1 MISYINLILEWG
13 KTLPIS
19 KQNEL
24 IALFKAVNN
33 EISQEEFEN
42 RLLAFRSANQV
53 ALTENGSN
61 VGSELEPLAN
71 YPSFSGNYKY
81 IVPHLLG
88 HSLAAVNKLPTLFNP
103 NSQLFLKEFLRYF
116 LIQENFIKGKD
127 ILSDLLKVGLISHEA
142 TDSFQ
147 QDSAQYSRLT
157 EHLFTFILLKKE
169 EFPGESTHLLF
180 YKEAVTTTLGLS
192 FFRYLDD
199 ASVQLTLE
207 RVYYVYQHIP
217 LEAKERM
224 FVFDIF
230 LRIAF
235 ESAGNTENNQLI
247 SPLLSWYK
255 KGENKG
261 IQDVIAGKFLT
272 LSLEKGIVNIAYLT
286 EKFPVISAAMHA
298 IWQFNEKSILS
309 NTLESKELFLENA
322 GKILDV
328 IIKFPYLVTSDNQ
341 NTTPI
346 HQLLQG
352 FDTIKASLP
361 KAIKSNHVLQRFLLD
376 KYLQCA
382 AENPTLWESNAER
395 IGNKSI
401 LDRGVLLV
409 ISAAFH
415 RQNEMSE
422 GKNIALFKSL
432 ISFTLEEILQTY
444 PSELGLTFI
453 KIIVSPDTGFGF
465 RYGFDRQWA
474 DQMVEAALA
483 LFSQHPHLI
492 AAENTWDDLF
502 SGVSNALQESKIQQL
517 NLLPELTRMILEK
530 SALQLNLRV
539 SLENGKEE
547 YLLIAGLREILAA
560 LSANETSNSKH
571 PQLTPGQLLSFVE
584 LLLDAV
590 IKNPNWLTTS
600 FEGNPMIREVLAI
613 PFRTLS
619 KIPAD
624 QRLGYDLLTQVIE
637 SELEAIERSPHLM
650 DRIQYGESPSEKT
663 VLEHAFNLVI
673 AWLFPPGERAGLHKT
688 KQLMDVIAYAIE
700 DLVSENPNTTGLAIL
715 ELILSDAVG
724 LDLSNGIIED
734 QTDELVEA
742 VLLAIATQPE
752 LIQEAPGLREIAQES
767 AGAIHLL
774 SIDHPEIGL
783 EILRNLFEE
792 SAGRLT
798 ILLEVN
804 ETQFRH
810 LLIEALQQFA
820 TAISMERK
828 NGRYTIK
835 LSEDQILDLVQI
847 IFEGVVEQPEWVE
860 DEYIHQVL
868 DAILQAVDAKSGG
881 RRIPYLL
888 VSLLF
893 QALLPMAQ
901 ERSEL
906 LEKIEFGEKRE
917 AIAISY
923 VVERLLNLLLGLDL
937 KDWRKVTQDEAIE
950 AIVHFYLNLI
960 NQWDMS
966 AASIE
971 AAMTHLKQLMRQ
983 FATGTLSQDEFLDL
997 LSEEDDDEE

>member
-1 MISYINLILEWG
+1 MISYINLFLEWG

-42 RLLAFRSANQV
+42 RLLAFRSA
-53 ALTENGSN
+53 
-61 VGSELEPLAN
+61 ELNPLAN
-71 YPSFSGNYKY
+71 YPSFSGNHKH
-81 IVPHLLG
+81 IVPNLIG
-88 HSLAAVNKLPTLFNP
+88 HSLAALNKLPTHFNP

-116 LIQENFIKGKD
+116 LIPENFIKGKD
-127 ILSDLLKVGLISHEA
+127 ILSDVLKVGLIAHEA

-147 QDSAQYSRLT
+147 QDSAHYSRLM
-157 EHLFTFILLKKE
+157 EQLFSFILLKKE

-192 FFRYLDD
+192 FFRYLDE
-199 ASVQLTLE
+199 ASVHLTLE
-207 RVYYVYQHIP
+207 RVYFVYQHIP
-217 LEAKERM
+217 LEAKDRM
-224 FVFDIF
+224 FVFDVF

-235 ESAGNTENNQLI
+235 ESAGNQQNDQLSV

-255 KGENKG
+255 KGKNKG
-261 IQDVIAGKFLT
+261 IQDVIAGRFLT

-298 IWQFNEKSILS
+298 IWQFNEKNILS

-328 IIKFPYLVTSDNQ
+328 IIKFPYLVTSDSQ
-341 NTTPI
+341 NTSPI
-346 HQLLQG
+346 YQLLQG
-352 FDTIKASLP
+352 FDIIKESLP
-361 KAIKSNHVLQRFLLD
+361 DTIKSNHVLQRFLLD

-382 AENPTLWESNAER
+382 AENPTLWESTVEK

-422 GKNIALFKSL
+422 GKNIALFRSL

-502 SGVSNALQESKIQQL
+502 SGVSDALKESKIQQL

-804 ETQFRH
+804 DTQFRH

-971 AAMTHLKQLMRQ
+971 AAMTHLKQLVRQ